1 VKYPRL
7 AVGLGVLAALLA
19 MVCWLLLTT
28 SGLQFIVAR
37 ALPHLPLTLDT
48 ASLEGRLVGPLSSGR
63 IELDAPG
70 VRGSIERVKIDWR
83 LAALWHRTLHL
94 RNVEIEAP
102 RLVLDPQPREDTEPD
117 PDAGPFELPLSIIVD
132 RLVLHGGSVD
142 SDGVTVVDGLQLE
155 LAGRAGGQEVQLDRL
170 EVSSTQGRIA
180 GRARAST
187 AANDPWD
194 VDVAWQLTFPEGP
207 VAGHTRIVG
216 EIGALE
222 IEQDIS
228 APLMGRIEG
237 TVSGLPAAPA
247 WQLELQLEPLPAEGG
262 PWPPILEGL
271 AARLSIGGRLEQSIV
286 SGDFEIPEII
296 PGRIGIDMEAG
307 WEDAVATLG
316 RLDLDLAD
324 GGRLRG
330 SGQVTPGEVLTADF
344 ALEGTGLG
352 WPLAEPDQAL
362 LLPRLV
368 VRGSGVDDRWRFD
381 VDGLARLADG
391 ELPPIELTAMLTWA
405 ESMLAVEQLQ
415 LVSPEG
421 ELHASAEGTLDLS
434 GDDLSYRGM
443 AEVDLRLPDY
453 PPVSARF
460 GATGDGQ
467 GVRVDSL
474 VARLLGGTL
483 EGAGRIAWEGED
495 EADFRLTF
503 ADLDPASLAPDW
515 PGRLAG
521 VVALRGLPTTS
532 DGLEI
537 ALSSVSGEI
546 RSLPVSG
553 QAALNVSEGRLLLR
567 RAALGVG
574 SASLQAAGRLD
585 DETLALDASLEVPSL
600 EALDSEA
607 RGSLTATARVEGAR
621 DAPRITLEATGAGLR
636 RQGMRVRELKIDAD
650 VDLSG
655 AQASRVNADLQGF
668 ATAPGPGAELRL
680 EAAGTPASHNVRLEF
695 DRSRPEQEF
704 VLALAGGVTDAVW
717 AGQIMELTVDEEQL
731 QVWALRQPAL
741 LSASAA
747 HASLGNACMEGTLGL
762 LCLQAAWDRDGPW
775 RGRASL
781 LELDLGPL
789 SDWLLEGL
797 STRGIVTGQII
808 VEADDQRFRAVSG
821 GLDLTAGDIRL
832 AEEGSSPLIAWT
844 GGALRLAGDESE
856 ARATLQLS
864 LAGGDLVEGNLAVGW
879 NAPDPPLEGR
889 LEAVLEQLQLI
900 TELFPELADIEGR
913 ATLQGTLSGTASA
926 PQVLGRFAWTDGQ
939 AQIPALNLRP
949 ENIDVVAELNAGQL
963 TFTAG
968 GRSGDGSFEA
978 DGRFDLRG
986 ETLEG
991 TASLK
996 GTDLLL
1002 VNLTD
1007 ARITATPDLQLTYA
1021 GQTLVIG
1028 GEVDIPFGRISGIGA
1043 PGAVTTSPD
1052 EVLVGPRAPTAN
1064 DALTVSSRIRVS
1076 VGPDVQ
1082 VQASGLRG
1090 SVEGTLLTVTQ
1101 PQALPWGRGELRVV
1115 DGTFSA
1121 LGQRLEIE
1129 TGRLIYTGGPL
1140 ENPGLE
1146 IRAVRKVDEV
1156 TAGALV
1162 RGTLQQPEISIY
1174 SDPPMPRAEALSYLT
1189 LGKGL
1194 DELQAGE
1201 QSTIDQAANSLALS
1215 GGGLI
1220 ARDLGRRLGFDD
1232 VAVTAD
1238 DDAGGASVVFG
1249 KHLGGGLFVS
1259 YGLGLFDTVNTLRL
1273 RYQINPRLSLEAIS
1287 GAEAAADLFYTFE
1300 RD

>member
-1 VKYPRL
+1 M
-7 AVGLGVLAALLA
+7 VGLVVLATLLA
-19 MVCWLLLTT
+19 MVWWLLMTA
-28 SGLQFIVAR
+28 SGLKFIVAR

-48 ASLEGRLVGPLSSGR
+48 ASLEGRLVGPLSIGR
-63 IELDAPG
+63 VELDAPG
-70 VRGSIERVKIDWR
+70 VRGSIERVKLDWR
-83 LAALWHRTLHL
+83 LAALWNRTLHV
-94 RNVEIEAP
+94 RNVEIDTP
-102 RLVLDPQPREDTEPD
+102 QLVLEPQPPQDTDPD
-117 PDAGPFELPLSIIVD
+117 PAGVAFELPLSIIVD
-132 RLVLHGGSVD
+132 RLVLHGGAVVY
-142 SDGVTVVDGLQLE
+142 DGATVVEGLQLE
-155 LAGRAGGQEVQLDRL
+155 LAGRAAGQDVQLDRL
-170 EVSSTQGRIA
+170 EVSSSQGRIA

-194 VDVAWQLTFPEGP
+194 VDLAWQLTLPEGP

-216 EIGALE
+216 EIRALE
-222 IEQDIS
+222 IVQDFS
-228 APLMGRIEG
+228 APLTGRIEG
-237 TVSGLPAAPA
+237 TVSGLPAAPG
-247 WQLELQLEPLPAEGG
+247 WQLELQLEPLPAQGG
-262 PWPPILEGL
+262 PWPPVLEGL
-271 AARLSIGGRLEQSIV
+271 AAQLNIGGRLENSIV
-286 SGDFEIPEII
+286 SGNFEIPEII

-307 WEDAVATLG
+307 WEDGVASIG
-316 RLDLDLAD
+316 RLELKLAD
-324 GGRLRG
+324 GGRLLG
-330 SGQVTPGEVLTADF
+330 SGHVTPGEVLVADF
-344 ALEGTGLG
+344 ALEGTDLG
-352 WPLAEPDQAL
+352 WPLGEPDQTF

-368 VRGSGVDDRWRFD
+368 VHSSGVDDRWRFD

-391 ELPPIELTAMLTWA
+391 ELPPIELNATLAWA
-405 ESMLAVEQLQ
+405 DSMLAVEQLQ
-415 LVSPEG
+415 LISPDG
-421 ELHASAEGTLDLS
+421 ELRASADGMLDLS
-434 GDDLSYRGM
+434 GDDLSYRG
-443 AEVDLRLPDY
+443 AGEIDLRLPDY

-460 GATGDGQ
+460 SATGDGQ

-474 VARLLGGTL
+474 AARLLGGTV

-503 ADLDPASLAPDW
+503 ADLDPSSLAPDW

-521 VVALRGLPTTS
+521 VVALRGLPTTA

-537 ALSSVSGEI
+537 ALSSVDGEL
-546 RSLPVSG
+546 RSFPVSG
-553 QAALNVSEGRLLLR
+553 KAALNVSEAGLLLR
-567 RAALGVG
+567 SAALGVG

-585 DETLALDASLEVPSL
+585 DETVAFDASLDVPSL
-600 EALDSEA
+600 DALDSEA
-607 RGSLTATARVEGAR
+607 RGSLAATASVAGAR

-636 RQGMRVRELKIDAD
+636 RQGMRARELKIDAD

-655 AQASRVNADLQGF
+655 ARASRVNADVQGF

-680 EAAGTPASHNVRLEF
+680 EGAGTPANHHVRLEL
-695 DRSRPEQEF
+695 DRGRPEQQF
-704 VLALAGGVTDAVW
+704 VLALAGGVTDARW
-717 AGQIMELTVDEEQL
+717 TGEITELTVAEEQL
-731 QVWALRQPAL
+731 QIWALRQPAA
-741 LSASAA
+741 LSASAE
-747 HASLGNACMEGTLGL
+747 HASLGSACMEGTLGL

-775 RGRASL
+775 RGRATL

-808 VEADDQRFRAVSG
+808 VEADDERFRAVSG
-821 GLDLTAGDIRL
+821 GLELTAGDIRL
-832 AEEGSSPLIAWT
+832 GEEGSSPLIAWT
-844 GGALRLAGDESE
+844 GGELRLAGDEAE
-856 ARATLQLS
+856 ARAALELA
-864 LAGGDLVEGNLAVGW
+864 LAGGDRLEGNLAVGW

-900 TELFPELADIEGR
+900 TELFPELAEIEGR
-913 ATLQGTLSGTASA
+913 ATLEGTLSGTASA

-949 ENIDVVAELNAGQL
+949 ENINVTAELVAGQL
-963 TFTAG
+963 TFNAG

-1007 ARITATPDLQLTYA
+1007 ARITATPDLRLTYS
-1021 GQTLVIG
+1021 GQTIVIG
-1028 GEVDIPFGRISGIGA
+1028 GEVDIPFGRISGVGA

-1052 EVLVGPRAPTAN
+1052 EVLVGPRARTAN

-1146 IRAVRKVDEV
+1146 IRAVRKVDEI

-1194 DELQAGE
+1194 DQLQAGE

-1273 RYQINPRLSLEAIS
+1273 RYQINQRLSLEAIS